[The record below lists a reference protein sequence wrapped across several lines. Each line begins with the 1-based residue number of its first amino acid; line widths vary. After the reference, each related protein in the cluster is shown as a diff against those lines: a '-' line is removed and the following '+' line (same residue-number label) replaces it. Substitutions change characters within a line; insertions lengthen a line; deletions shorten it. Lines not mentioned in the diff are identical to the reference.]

1 MDNETILKKAI
12 EKAVKGGW
20 EAEHWAKGIMCEC
33 NIITTRYN
41 YYKFIFLHSFAKAFW
56 SKRNLWL
63 CDNCEHTEYREREIL
78 CRKCKGEGEMNYK
91 GYEYQYHLQQMV
103 LEKEPLKYLEKFL

>member
-1 MDNETILKKAI
+1 MTNEKILKKAI

-56 SKRNLWL
+56 GGDTITIPLVSMIAW
-63 CDNCEHTEYREREIL
+63 
-78 CRKCKGEGEMNYK
+78 
-91 GYEYQYHLQQMV
+91 QYHIQIMV
-103 LEKEPLKYLEKFL
+103 LEKEPLKYLERFIKC